1 MTYFFENVEF
11 WSSFLSGL
19 IATMIGVATGIPI
32 ALWLDRKIAARHR
45 KEDAIRVLAAL
56 KDEITHNIALLKQ
69 MRGELPSAVIFYN
82 LNLSTWEATSASRLE
97 AVENYELVR
106 HISRIYYEFQH
117 LSRKVDVQFHMHYS
131 ALLAMNNYDKIRASI
146 VVPIIAHAATLEKES
161 ESLLAEIDEELSRL
175 SNKS

>member
-11 WSSFLSGL
+11 FSFLSEL

-45 KEDAIRVLAAL
+45 KEDAIKILTAL

-69 MRGELPSAVIFYN
+69 MQGEPPSEVIFYN
-82 LNLSTWEATSASRLE
+82 LSLSTWEATSGRRLE

-131 ALLAMNNYDKIRASI
+131 VLLAMSNYDKIRGSI
-146 VVPIIAHAATLEKES
+146 VGPIIAHASTLEKES

-175 SNKS
+175 GKKL